1 MPTHVDTDAVKRSA
15 REILDKRVD
24 AALRIAQGH
33 QERLDKQEAAAAA
46 ERDYAALWAAGLREG
61 WTEAE
66 LKAMDLIPPDARPQA
81 ARPGAAADA
90 LRVRTVQARRRLP
103 RRPVVVTRAAAR
115 AASSRP
121 RGCVFMAR
129 GRCRGHA
136 TR

>member
-66 LKAMDLIPPDARPQA
+66 LKAMDLIPPGRKAAGRPT
-81 ARPGAAADA
+81 RPRGG
-90 LRVRTVQARRRLP
+90 
-103 RRPVVVTRAAAR
+103 R
-115 AASSRP
+115 AASANGAGAPTPAAAAGGGDTGGSE
-121 RGCVFMAR
+121 G
-129 GRCRGHA
+129 GE
-136 TR
+136 